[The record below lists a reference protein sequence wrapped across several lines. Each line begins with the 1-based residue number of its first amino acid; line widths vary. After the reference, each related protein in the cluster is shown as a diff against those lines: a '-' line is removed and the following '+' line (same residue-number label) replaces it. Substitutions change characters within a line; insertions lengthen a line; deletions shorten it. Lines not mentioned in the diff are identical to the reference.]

1 VSRGAHAASA
11 KARAVPPRNRRRV
24 VALVAARDEAARIG
38 ACVSALRQL
47 VGEVVVVDDGS
58 RDDTAAVARRAC
70 ASVIRTGRRRGKGAA
85 LEGAIGRLGPADV
98 WLFADGDLGATAARL
113 GEVLEPVITGDADL
127 VIAVFP
133 AARAGGFGLVKRAAA
148 AGIRALTS
156 RETIEPLSGQRA
168 ISGTALDAVRPLA
181 RGFGMEAAMT
191 IDAVRAGLR
200 VEEIRVD
207 GLDHRP
213 TFRDLRGFAHRA
225 RQGFDFLLAV
235 APRAIG
241 LR

>member
-1 VSRGAHAASA
+1 VS
-11 KARAVPPRNRRRV
+11 RRV

-38 ACVSALRQL
+38 ACVSALREL
-47 VGEVVVVDDGS
+47 VGEVVVVDDCS
-58 RDDTAAVARRAC
+58 RDDTASVARRAG
-70 ASVIRTGRRRGKGAA
+70 ASVIRTGRRRGKGSA

-113 GEVLEPVITGDADL
+113 GGVLEPVIAGDADL
-127 VIAVFP
+127 AIAVFP
-133 AARAGGFGLVKRAAA
+133 PAHAGGFGLVKRAAA
-148 AGIRALTS
+148 AGIRGLTS
-156 RETIEPLSGQRA
+156 RRTVEPLSGQRA
-168 ISGTALDAVRPLA
+168 ISGMALDAVRPLA

-200 VEEIRVD
+200 VEEIHVD

-213 TFRDLRGFAHRA
+213 TFRDLRGFVHRA
-225 RQGFDFLLAV
+225 RQGFDILLAV